1 MMLREIL
8 VNSLILS
15 LSLIEV
21 ELAEANPLQTSFSN
35 RFPDVSSIKD
45 SSRETTFKPKIL
57 QQKQNYLETN
67 SKKISNDIVEIPME
81 KQNQSFPSELNS
93 NPNPLLLPTEQDIK
107 QSQEHLIAITL
118 EQAIELAK
126 RNNQQLKIAILQLE
140 SSRAGLAEATAALYP
155 TLSLSTTA
163 TRALSASGE
172 LAAQANEKQQIAT
185 LNGFETQLQ
194 NSQALVNFLQ
204 GRVNAKQEEL
214 DQINNIIVPSPP
226 TDIAPDLAQ
235 QIEALSPFFVPQSA
249 VTQFAGQTQ
258 IKKSIEL
265 EFLTRD
271 LQQAQ
276 SSLQSQQE
284 QIAST
289 QQSIAQISNFVTTT
303 VDGKL
308 SLSYNIYSPGRQ
320 ANINSAKETLK
331 INELE
336 VTRIE
341 DQLILDVALAYYDLQ
356 QADAQVLIFQ
366 NDINDRTKRLESI
379 ELMLNVGLATKLD
392 LLNAQVDLDN
402 AIQELRNNQAI
413 QETTRRNLATILNL
427 PASITPIA
435 GDPVSQTGVW
445 QLPLDKTILLAFK
458 KRVELEQRL
467 AERQRSGAQQ
477 QLALAVIRPS
487 LSIFAEYNILSLSSE
502 DPNRFTPKGT
512 EDGYAFGLN
521 FNWLFFDGG
530 AATSRAKQ
538 AATGMAIAEQQYSE
552 TANNIRL
559 EVERAYYQ
567 LQPQLRNIETATQSI
582 KRAEE
587 ALKAAEIRFDLGV
600 NTQTEVL
607 DARNRLVRA
616 QNNLI
621 NAIITYNRSFA
632 QLQRAAGFRLG
643 GFSLLG
649 MVR

>member
-621 NAIITYNRSFA
+621 NAIITYNR
-632 QLQRAAGFRLG
+632 LVFRYLVWFDRG
-643 GFSLLG
+643 A
-649 MVR
+649 

>member
-1 MMLREIL
+1 M
-8 VNSLILS
+8 
-15 LSLIEV
+15 
-21 ELAEANPLQTSFSN
+21 
-35 RFPDVSSIKD
+35 
-45 SSRETTFKPKIL
+45 
-57 QQKQNYLETN
+57 
-67 SKKISNDIVEIPME
+67 
-81 KQNQSFPSELNS
+81 
-93 NPNPLLLPTEQDIK
+93 PTEQDIK

-643 GFSLLG
+643 EN
-649 MVR
+649 

>member
-643 GFSLLG
+643 EN
-649 MVR
+649 

>member
-1 MMLREIL
+1 
-8 VNSLILS
+8 
-15 LSLIEV
+15 
-21 ELAEANPLQTSFSN
+21 
-35 RFPDVSSIKD
+35 
-45 SSRETTFKPKIL
+45 
-57 QQKQNYLETN
+57 
-67 SKKISNDIVEIPME
+67 ME

-621 NAIITYNRSFA
+621 NAIITYNR
-632 QLQRAAGFRLG
+632 LVFRYLVWFDRG
-643 GFSLLG
+643 A
-649 MVR
+649 

>member
-1 MMLREIL
+1 
-8 VNSLILS
+8 
-15 LSLIEV
+15 
-21 ELAEANPLQTSFSN
+21 
-35 RFPDVSSIKD
+35 
-45 SSRETTFKPKIL
+45 
-57 QQKQNYLETN
+57 
-67 SKKISNDIVEIPME
+67 ME

-643 GFSLLG
+643 EN
-649 MVR
+649 

>member
-1 MMLREIL
+1 MLRKIL
-8 VNSLILS
+8 VNSSILI

-21 ELAEANPLQTSFSN
+21 EFAEANPVQTSFSN
-35 RFPDVSSIKD
+35 RFPYLSSLKD
-45 SSRETTFKPKIL
+45 SSRETTFEPKL
-57 QQKQNYLETN
+57 SQQKQNSLETN
-67 SKKISNDIVEIPME
+67 SKKISSDIVESPME
-81 KQNQSFPSELNS
+81 KQNHNFPSELNS

-140 SSRAGLAEATAALYP
+140 SSRAGLAEAMAALYP
-155 TLSLSTTA
+155 NLSFSTTA
-163 TRALSASGE
+163 TRVLSASGE

-194 NSQALVNFLQ
+194 NSQAFVNFLQ

-249 VTQFAGQTQ
+249 VTQLAGQTQ
-258 IKKSIEL
+258 IQKSIEL

-276 SSLQSQQE
+276 TSLQSQQD

-289 QQSIAQISNFVTTT
+289 QQSISQISNFVTTT

-320 ANINSAKETLK
+320 ANINSAKETLR

-341 DQLILDVALAYYDLQ
+341 DQLILDEALAYYDLQ

-366 NDINDRTKRLESI
+366 NDVNDRSKRLESI

-413 QETTRRNLATILNL
+413 QETTRRSLATILNL
-427 PASITPIA
+427 PASITPTA
-435 GDPVSQTGVW
+435 ADTVSQTGVW
-445 QLPLDKTILLAFK
+445 QLPLDETILLAFK

-467 AERQRSGAQQ
+467 AQRQRSGAEQ
-477 QLALAVIRPS
+477 QLALAAIRPS
-487 LSIFAEYNILSLSSE
+487 LSLFAEYNVFSLATE
-502 DPNRFTPKGT
+502 DPNPFTPKGT

-521 FNWLFFDGG
+521 FNWRFFDGG

-632 QLQRAAGFRLG
+632 QLQRAAGLRRG
-643 GFSLLG
+643 EN
-649 MVR
+649 

>member
-1 MMLREIL
+1 MLREIL

-643 GFSLLG
+643 EN
-649 MVR
+649 